1 MSVVLQSPL
10 INPITNAICTPQYP
24 LMRQVNQFL
33 LAKTILSVVIIE
45 PYQSYQ
51 LHTKFYSTFFC
62 QA

>member
-10 INPITNAICTPQYP
+10 INPITNAICTTHYP
-24 LMRQVNQFL
+24 LMRQVTQFL

-51 LHTKFYSTFFC
+51 LHTKCNSTFFC